1 MLRLDVREV
10 AVALEVDDG
19 GLVGVIQ
26 LCLLLRLALL
36 LRAEH
41 RGHGWLLAC
50 STRRRRRAR
59 RLPPAARRLRR
70 RRGVDRVRPSPL
82 GTALRRALPA
92 LTNGSSRVSR
102 RRATRR
108 RGEVGVVRRVRD
120 GWARGAA
127 RSGPLAADSK
137 LRALREALSAIPAR
151 AGRSRAPIGAARTGR
166 SNRRKPVVGAAA
178 DNLQT
183 RQPHQARIALQ
194 T

>member
-1 MLRLDVREV
+1 MWSPLLTTRRERALRCALGWWQAVCRRLLDEASTAG
-10 AVALEVDDG
+10 AVAAPCRSAAT
-19 GLVGVIQ
+19 Q
-26 LCLLLRLALL
+26 TMRRWCARARSRLA
-36 LRAEH
+36 
-41 RGHGWLLAC
+41 
-50 STRRRRRAR
+50 RRCGGRC
-59 RLPPAARRLRR
+59 RL
-70 RRGVDRVRPSPL
+70 
-82 GTALRRALPA
+82 

-102 RRATRR
+102 RRATRHSVKM
-108 RGEVGVVRRVRD
+108 GAVRSVRD

-127 RSGPLAADSK
+127 RSGPLMERK

>member
-1 MLRLDVREV
+1 M
-10 AVALEVDDG
+10 ALEVDDG

-70 RRGVDRVRPSPL
+70 RRGVDRVRPLPL
-82 GTALRRALPA
+82 VTALRRRCRLFAN
-92 LTNGSSRVSR
+92 NGSSRVSR
-102 RRATRR
+102 RRATRHS
-108 RGEVGVVRRVRD
+108 VKMGVVRSVRD

-127 RSGPLAADSK
+127 RSGPLMERK

-183 RQPHQARIALQ
+183 RQPHQAILALQ